1 MNQRAPG
8 FLVSAAYLAEQH
20 TINNLVRYE
29 LGLGTRTYEEPMPGA
44 KRPDVRLVRTPPD
57 GIKGMRYT
65 DPIIYGV
72 DCDCVDIYDSTD
84 MVAEATKAQRRL
96 QYLKVDSTRV
106 KQFVLNP
113 NVNPVP
119 GYQIVQV
126 DQTVYGEYVV
136 VGSEW
141 ELDAIVA
148 ADFSEPSAY
157 NTPRIATVNVL
168 ECTGDPT
175 VDAPGTPVYKVTPYT
190 LKVVVRGKGLNLDK
204 GVPCRIRT
212 VGGVWRFSWVDCE
225 VDEVLRGQLT
235 APEPYPDKLEPEE

>member
-8 FLVSAAYLAEQH
+8 FLVSAAFLQEQR

-29 LGLGTRTYEEPMPGA
+29 LGWGQPTYEEPLRGA
-44 KRPDVRLVRTPPD
+44 TRPDVRLVRTPPE
-57 GIKGMRYT
+57 GIKGARFT
-65 DPIIYGV
+65 DPVIYGAE
-72 DCDCVDIYDSTD
+72 CDCIEIYDSTN
-84 MVAEATKAQRRL
+84 MSAEPTKSERRL
-96 QYLKVDSTRV
+96 RYQKAGTTRV

-126 DQTVYGEYVV
+126 DQSVYGEYVV
-136 VGSEW
+136 VDSAW

-148 ADFSEPSAY
+148 ADFSEPDAY
-157 NTPRIATVNVL
+157 NTPRIVTVNVL

-175 VDAPGTPVYKVTPYT
+175 AEAPGTPVYKVTPYT

-204 GVPCRIRT
+204 GVTCRVRT
-212 VGGVWRFSWVDCE
+212 VGGVWRFAWTDCA
-225 VDEVLRGQLT
+225 VDEVLVGQLT
-235 APEPYPDKLEPEE
+235 APDPYPDRLEP